1 MEDHA
6 EQAVLTLA
14 TIEALHKLGLD
25 FITYERGLKGP
36 RIKEWQLKP
45 KKTIEQ
51 LRSAGN
57 CNFGIRLGGWSK
69 IGDRVLV
76 ALDVDIKTPAAVAPC
91 HAWLDEFV
99 PEWRSLP
106 SVISGSGGHSRHIY
120 GTFAKSPTKT
130 RIVMGSGDGWNVDVR
145 GNESGKG
152 CQNVWAGSLHP
163 DGGLYTF
170 ERPFDVGRIER
181 ALIEAAEDMIG
192 CDFPT
197 GLEFNDEFEGEVFEK
212 IGAPRAK
219 NDAFGDDD
227 EDWLERE
234 ARDSTLE
241 DFDIAK
247 AKATFL
253 VFPAGW
259 WDERDTWRDAGMALH
274 HQFEGSD
281 AAFDLWC
288 ELSKQSTKFDQR
300 VQRQQWNSFKPK
312 SGGIT
317 MRSMLRAAADERAQ
331 REAAIPDDEDL
342 IGDLPSVE
350 KPNVG
355 ADAPAGRDPG
365 GDYALSRAF
374 AAKAKATMRF
384 DRAAR
389 HFMAYSDG
397 VGAWGRCD
405 RGEEEQ
411 AMLDCARRR
420 FNKACT
426 AYRANPS
433 DANERKQTEARG
445 YLKNAN
451 LLTRALGMAK
461 SHPEL
466 VCLPTDFNT
475 DPYSFPVANG
485 MVDLRTGKLTPP
497 SADLMIS
504 KLSPVRFDPAAT
516 CPKFNDFMLR
526 IMPDTEVRKFLQV
539 AVGYTI
545 TGLVDEERLFLCHGK
560 GANGKSVFANII
572 AALMGESTTG
582 FSITVDPLTFV
593 KGSRA
598 GESER
603 NVVSLIG
610 KRLCLV
616 NEIPQGAVWDDG
628 KVKLL
633 TSREQIA
640 ARHLYAENVNF
651 WPSHT
656 MWVRAN
662 SLPGAHDASDG
673 FWRRVVP
680 VPFTTQIPEA
690 ERIGDLDR
698 QIMREELAGV
708 LNWALAGAR
717 EYLATG
723 RLVVPKSL
731 SRLTAQ
737 YRESCDVFGQW
748 LDDCVIAGEAARLP
762 SGEAYRAYK
771 AFCADQGVT
780 PPAQVAFS
788 RTMGDRGF
796 PPAKGTGGARYF
808 HGLKLRNGFDDYGEA
823 AA

>member
-1 MEDHA
+1 MGE
-6 EQAVLTLA
+6 
-14 TIEALHKLGLD
+14 
-25 FITYERGLKGP
+25 
-36 RIKEWQLKP
+36 
-45 KKTIEQ
+45 
-51 LRSAGN
+51 
-57 CNFGIRLGGWSK
+57 
-69 IGDRVLV
+69 
-76 ALDVDIKTPAAVAPC
+76 
-91 HAWLDEFV
+91 
-99 PEWRSLP
+99 
-106 SVISGSGGHSRHIY
+106 SRHIY
-120 GTFAKSPTKT
+120 FLTTTQFASKVFAHSVENYIDDEGKTHWFWELELLGTGKQVVFP
-130 RIVMGSGDGWNVDVR
+130 GSI
-145 GNESGKG
+145 
-152 CQNVWAGSLHP
+152 HP
-163 DGGLYTF
+163 K
-170 ERPFDVGRIER
+170 
-181 ALIEAAEDMIG
+181 
-192 CDFPT
+192 T
-197 GLEFNDEFEGEVFEK
+197 GLPYRWEREFDFDDLDMGLGPYISPEVVRAWAREK
-212 IGAPRAK
+212 PIDDL
-219 NDAFGDDD
+219 NEDDD
-227 EDWLERE
+227 LLREVLE
-234 ARDSTLE
+234 STLE
-241 DFDIAK
+241 DFDLAK
-247 AKATFL
+247 AKATL
-253 VFPAGW
+253 SVFPAGW
-259 WDERDTWRDAGMALH
+259 WDERDTWRNAGMALQ
-274 HQFEGSD
+274 HQFDGSD
-281 AAFDLWC
+281 EAFDLWC
-288 ELSKQSTKFDQR
+288 ELSKRSTKFDVK
-300 VQRQQWNSFKPK
+300 VQRSQWKSFKPK
-312 SGGIT
+312 PGGIT
-317 MRSMLRAAADERAQ
+317 MRSIIAEANAVRLHLDEAFDAAAG
-331 REAAIPDDEDL
+331 DDEDL
-342 IGDLPSVE
+342 IGDLPNEE
-350 KPNVG
+350 KPK
-355 ADAPAGRDPG
+355 ADTDAPAGRDPG

-374 AAKAKATMRF
+374 AAKVKSTMRF

-389 HFMAYSDG
+389 HFMAYSDAA
-397 VGAWGRCD
+397 GAWRRCE

-411 AMLDCARRR
+411 AMLECARRR

-426 AYRANPS
+426 AYRADPC
-433 DANERKQTEARG
+433 DANKSKLAETTG

-485 MVDLRTGKLTPP
+485 LVDLRSGKLTPP

-504 KLSPVRFDPAAT
+504 KQSPVRFDPVAV
-516 CPKFNDFMLR
+516 CPKFDEFMQR
-526 IMPDTEVRKFLQV
+526 IMPDPEVRKFLQV

-616 NEIPQGAVWDDG
+616 NEIPQGSVWDDG

-698 QIMREELAGV
+698 QIMREELPGV

-748 LDDCVIAGEAARLP
+748 LDDCVIPAEGARLP
-762 SGEAYRAYK
+762 SSDAYRAYK
-771 AFCADQGVT
+771 AFCADQGVR
-780 PPAQVAFS
+780 PSAQVTFS
-788 RTMGDRGF
+788 HTMGDRGF
-796 PPAKGTGGARYF
+796 PPTRGTAGARYF
-808 HGLKLRNGFDDYGEA
+808 PSLKLRNGFDDYCEA